1 MKARKGF
8 AAIIAVAAAFAVQ
21 ATSLKWD
28 GGGDGVNFSDPL
40 NWEGD
45 IAPAAGS
52 DSYRLEFNG
61 AANGKSLVNDIAGLA
76 VTNVTFGSNATSPV
90 TISGQ
95 ALTDCVKILNSST
108 AHHIFECEV
117 VCRSGTTPDISRAAN
132 NYIEFSGGLAA
143 TTLPTG
149 SPSRW
154 CGKIT
159 MENTDKWG
167 PGRDADYLLVAPSG
181 KSGGTV
187 FTAKTVD
194 LNWFKINNAEN
205 VANTAKVEKAVCD
218 GASYRYKLR
227 QKNWSYRWY
236 LVADT
241 LRAGGVLKVGEVATT
256 GADSPDLFHSYAD
269 SSYGESGIIEAG
281 KITNGGT
288 TNSGEADTINQ
299 RLPYIW
305 LNRGFRGY
313 NSWTHAKPGTWA
325 IGPGG
330 LTFTSDCDAAAKY
343 RVGANCGA
351 LLKSFDDWTLAAQ
364 GRGAANTAL
373 QIDSGATLEINTDH
387 YVTGDE
393 TAETPATHKVTL
405 TGRVGGAGGMLLSG
419 GGEVVFD
426 YASTYSGG
434 TTVTNGATLAVNNA
448 SRPGSGAV
456 KMERG
461 TTLLFPKA
469 GTGTTAEMGAIVLEG
484 DNTVVFSNLTSGV
497 TAATAASLTL
507 SNPATTTFAIEGDS
521 VLAPGFY
528 TLFKFTGGEPLPDI
542 SNITLRGAALEGVE
556 YETMHND
563 TFVSIYVPGAF
574 ECNPPQMVKSGAMSD
589 ASNWLGGVKPST
601 ETLNGEIVFLPS
613 VTNAVNDIGVIP
625 VSRISIEGGLPVVVS
640 GSGKFTEVAEIDVA
654 ERVHHEFQCAIE
666 CESGTAVAVPTGSDN
681 YPKFTGGLKT
691 QSLAFPANLSSD
703 SVYYMGDIEVLT
715 TDCLWDG
722 QKYAAADRT
731 IDTLT
736 TRVVVV
742 SGSNVRIPNA
752 CLNWVKIEEGAT
764 VSVSN
769 LTTSLRFY
777 GGSNGGYSS
786 KFMVNYNTWY
796 SYWTR
801 VADECSGTLRILDGL
816 SFSGY
821 DCFMPNSSAE
831 GSIVVAKG
839 INNASTAALSGAWKG
854 RPYVNLSQGYRAP
867 VSGSAAGREVYT
879 GAGRIALG
887 SGGLKVVS
895 GANSAAKFFV
905 GYSSTIYAYEDW
917 ALAAHGVNAANVA
930 LYVDSGV
937 ALAIDTAHYTVG
949 DPEIDD
955 GAETHV
961 VTFNGKIAGAGSL
974 NVTGGGRLVMNAPC
988 AADATIAVAAQTGAT
1003 LELTQNAAFAAGTV
1017 GAGDGGTLFCPSNCT
1032 VAARTAKFDP
1042 GATFRVAINA
1052 TADAKK
1058 LTVSNAV
1065 FAASG
1070 YDIKPV
1076 TVEASTC
1083 SGLQFDDV
1091 FTLIEV
1097 TGETKLQAEDLAR
1110 FRLSPGAGTDRRLEL
1125 AIEDGNLV
1133 AKVRRFLTIRIAEKD
1148 FDIPAEWIDA
1158 EVADWFTSDL
1168 AGVAASMTEN
1178 GANGIPRWQS
1188 YCLGLEPGNAESV
1201 VLCEAAESQPGTPGE
1216 IAIRAKNVFVPAK
1229 HDGVTVVAQLD
1240 KSADGVNW
1248 SPEGSA
1254 GTFDSGAVAFNVT
1267 MPQGET
1273 RCFFRIRVVVQ

>member
-1 MKARKGF
+1 MKARKGL
-8 AAIIAVAAAFAVQ
+8 AAIIAVAAAFAAQ

-40 NWEGD
+40 NWDGD
-45 IAPAAGS
+45 VAPAAGS

-76 VTNVTFGSNATSPV
+76 VTNVVFGSNATSPV

-108 AHHIFECEV
+108 AHHIFNCEV
-117 VCRSGTTPDISRAAN
+117 VCRSGTTPDISLAAN
-132 NYIEFSGGLAA
+132 NYIEFSGGLTASTLTTA
-143 TTLPTG
+143 T
-149 SPSRW
+149 PSRW

-159 MENTDKWG
+159 MENSSKWAH
-167 PGRDADYLLVAPSG
+167 GRNADHLLVAPAG
-181 KSGGTV
+181 ASGGTM
-187 FTAKTVD
+187 FIAKTVD
-194 LNWFKINNAEN
+194 FNWFKINSAEN

-218 GASYRYKLR
+218 GASYRYSLKGG
-227 QKNWSYRWY
+227 NWSYRWY

-256 GADSPDLFHSYAD
+256 GADSPDLFHSYATP
-269 SSYGESGIIEAG
+269 SYGESGIIEAG

-288 TNSGEADTINQ
+288 TYSGEGNVASQT
-299 RLPYIW
+299 LPYIW
-305 LNRGFRGY
+305 LNRGYRSG
-313 NSWTHAKPGTWA
+313 NSWTHARPGTWA

-330 LTFTSDCDAAAKY
+330 LTFTSDCNAYAKY

-351 LLKSFDDWTLAAQ
+351 LLKSFGDWTLAAQ

-373 QIDSGATLEINTDH
+373 HIDTGATLEINTDH

-393 TAETPATHKVTL
+393 TEETPATHKVTL
-405 TGRVGGAGGMLLSG
+405 TGKVDGAGKMLLSG

-469 GTGTTAEMGAIVLEG
+469 ETGTTAEMGAIVLEG

-521 VLAPGFY
+521 VLAPGVY
-528 TLFKFTGGEPLPDI
+528 QLFAMTGGVAPDV
-542 SNITLRGAALEGVE
+542 SNATFAGTALQGVE
-556 YETMHND
+556 YEILVNAGG
-563 TFVSIYVPGAF
+563 VAILVPGEF
-574 ECNPPQMVKSGAMSD
+574 DVDKPQMVKSGAMSD
-589 ASNWLGGVKPST
+589 AANWLGMKKPST
-601 ETLNGEIVFLPS
+601 DALNAEIVFLPS
-613 VTNAVNDIGVIP
+613 VTNAVNDMGSIP
-625 VSRISIEGGLPVVVS
+625 VTKLSFQATVPVIVS
-640 GSGKFTEVAEIDVA
+640 GAGKFTEVTTIATSA
-654 ERVHHEFQCAIE
+654 SVHHTLGCKVE
-666 CESGTAVAVPTGSDN
+666 CKNGVTPTIPNGENN
-681 YPKFTGGLKT
+681 YVKFTGGLVT
-691 QSLAFPANLSSD
+691 PTLEMPAD
-703 SVYYMGDIEVLT
+703 FGAAACYYMGKISITNSSWEVNLP
-715 TDCLWDG
+715 
-722 QKYAAADRT
+722 RNN
-731 IDTLT
+731 
-736 TRVVVV
+736 
-742 SGSNVRIPNA
+742 SGHS
-752 CLNWVKIEEGAT
+752 
-764 VSVSN
+764 VSVRVHILGGSEISAKSASLNFVNIHSNAVFTVQN
-769 LTTSLRFY
+769 LTA
-777 GGSNGGYSS
+777 GSRWYANADSS
-786 KFMVNYNTWY
+786 KYMGNWSSAGPWKV
-796 SYWTR
+796 YWTR
-801 VADECSGTLRILDGL
+801 LAENCDGKIVVTGSINPGSGK
-816 SFSGY
+816 
-821 DCFMPNSSAE
+821 DCFLPE
-831 GSIVVAKG
+831 GTASNRIVIAKG
-839 INNASTAALSGAWKG
+839 IVNSSTTAMSGAYTAA
-854 RPYVNLSQGYRAP
+854 PYIFLNRGNKTTN
-867 VSGSAAGREVYT
+867 GSAYGSANST
-879 GAGRIALG
+879 GEFKIALG
-887 SGGLKVVS
+887 SGGLSVAS
-895 GANSAAKFFV
+895 GANGAAKFIV
-905 GYSSTIYAYEDW
+905 GASNTIYAYEDW
-917 ALAAHGVNAANVA
+917 ALAAHGVSAANVA
-930 LYVDSGV
+930 MQINSGA
-937 ALAIDTAHYTVG
+937 ALAIDTDHYTVG

-961 VTFNGKIAGAGSL
+961 VTVNGKIAGAGSL

-1017 GAGDGGTLFCPSNCT
+1017 GAVDGGTLFCPSNGT
-1032 VAARTAKFDP
+1032 VAARTAKLDP
-1042 GATFRVAINA
+1042 GSTFRVAINA
-1052 TADAKK
+1052 SADTKK
-1058 LTVSNAV
+1058 LTVSNVV

-1070 YDIKPV
+1070 YDTKPV

-1097 TGETKLQAEDLAR
+1097 TGETKLQEEDLER
-1110 FRLSPGAGTDRRLEL
+1110 FRLSSGAGTDRRLEL
-1125 AIEDGNLV
+1125 AIKDGNLV
-1133 AKVRRFLTIRIAEKD
+1133 AKVRRFLSIRIAEKD

-1168 AGVAASMTEN
+1168 DGVAASMTEN